1 MSLIDEVARIAGL
14 IAERFPEAAVH
25 QLEDPQPHAA
35 NAFAIGLRSETR
47 KYEAR
52 GHTMIDRQYA
62 ITCYMATAKEALLA
76 METLSRLIM
85 NESVPAPGDGEAP
98 SPLRAEE
105 FSYEGPSSASE
116 GVASVTGTMRL
127 QSRQARSALDVQKM
141 NHVNVRT
148 AYQ

>member
-25 QLEDPQPHAA
+25 QLEDPQPREA

-47 KYEAR
+47 KHEGRNYALIE
-52 GHTMIDRQYA
+52 RQYT
-62 ITCYMATAKEALLA
+62 ITCYMASAKEALLA
-76 METLSRLIM
+76 MESISRLM
-85 NESVPAPGDGEAP
+85 LNESTPVQEA
-98 SPLRAEE
+98 SEATLPLRVDE

-127 QSRQARSALDVQKM
+127 QSREAGASPAVQKM
-141 NHVNVRT
+141 NHVHIRT
-148 AYQ
+148 TYQ